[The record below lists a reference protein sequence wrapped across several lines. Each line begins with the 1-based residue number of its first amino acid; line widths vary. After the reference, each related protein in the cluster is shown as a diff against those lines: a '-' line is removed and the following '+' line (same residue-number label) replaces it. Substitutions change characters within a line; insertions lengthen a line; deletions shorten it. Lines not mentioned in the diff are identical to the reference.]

1 MPQNSITWIKNTHVL
16 LFMLDVLAK
25 HNRHE
30 NISTIIMRYKGYI
43 PYNSSTV

>member
-25 HNRHE
+25 LGWCSDNF
-30 NISTIIMRYKGYI
+30 
-43 PYNSSTV
+43 